1 MSGAHTDKEA
11 CARSAL
17 CSHLA
22 LARMAGSLKRLP
34 EEAGDSR
41 ALAKLQELA
50 LTWFTETQA
59 PLILQDGALPPWFHG
74 FITRKQ
80 TEQLLGDKALGSF
93 LIRLS
98 DRATGYILSYRG
110 SDRCRHFVINQLQN
124 RRYLVSGDTHSHT
137 TLADLVRHY
146 QEVQFEPFGE
156 TLSAA
161 CPRLEDS
168 DLYDAITLGLHHTSL
183 GLENP
188 PATASPKE
196 VPDEAASPWSCPK
209 PQVSPLHTK
218 KSLDAS
224 SSSFSEDEWL
234 AAPDRVPLLPE
245 RSASLLDESFGSPSG
260 SVYSALRRVNQ
271 ARLGLGTEASGRP
284 QASSPSKEPPKRLS
298 AGGQNRPDGPGSALS
313 GVSSE
318 QGPTGPPTPR
328 GHLLPPASEA
338 PRSLAAPWSQA
349 SQKLGHRAQ
358 PCSQGRSADT
368 YELLQTAG
376 PPSEPRDMPDL
387 EGSAYAEV
395 PGRWGGPA
403 RPPCPGTSPL
413 SSKLPGSADYGY
425 ERLSGAPELPE
436 PRNTYEQIPAGR
448 SKEIGRTHKVGSK
461 PDKLRKIFFTDKKH
475 KS

>member
-1 MSGAHTDKEA
+1 MPLASHAK
-11 CARSAL
+11 ARLDS
-17 CSHLA
+17 
-22 LARMAGSLKRLP
+22 
-34 EEAGDSR
+34 EERGGPNVSQSFHVTGGTLSQDRGRGLSR
-41 ALAKLQELA
+41 ASIYLRASERWGRVPEVL
-50 LTWFTETQA
+50 F
-59 PLILQDGALPPWFHG
+59 LPP
-74 FITRKQ
+74 Q
-80 TEQLLGDKALGSF
+80 
-93 LIRLS
+93 
-98 DRATGYILSYRG
+98 
-110 SDRCRHFVINQLQN
+110 
-124 RRYLVSGDTHSHT
+124 
-137 TLADLVRHY
+137 
-146 QEVQFEPFGE
+146 
-156 TLSAA
+156 
-161 CPRLEDS
+161 
-168 DLYDAITLGLHHTSL
+168 
-183 GLENP
+183 
-188 PATASPKE
+188 
-196 VPDEAASPWSCPK
+196 
-209 PQVSPLHTK
+209 
-218 KSLDAS
+218 
-224 SSSFSEDEWL
+224 
-234 AAPDRVPLLPE
+234 APDRVPLLPE

-461 PDKLRKIFFTDKKH
+461 VGWDGC
-475 KS
+475 